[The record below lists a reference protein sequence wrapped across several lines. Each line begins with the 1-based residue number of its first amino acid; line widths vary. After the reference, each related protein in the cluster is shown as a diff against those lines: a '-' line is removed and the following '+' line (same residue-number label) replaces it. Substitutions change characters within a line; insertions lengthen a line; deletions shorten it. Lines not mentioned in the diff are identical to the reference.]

1 MKMRTGGI
9 FMTTDEGIEI
19 KDGGI
24 VVDIPIEA
32 LIGIL
37 EQYPDVTLRLEK

>member
-1 MKMRTGGI
+1 
-9 FMTTDEGIEI
+9 MTTDDGIEI

-32 LIGIL
+32 LVSIL
-37 EQYPDVTLRLEK
+37 EQYPDITIRLEK